1 MKRRIHYI
9 PKVTASRANYRE
21 ISDEDMSWLKE
32 ELIRWMATMGELD
45 QFHDVDA
52 KWVRDS
58 YWHKRTDTLPRGKF
72 GNNSPCSFVSGL
84 LNNLVFGQQKDL
96 SDKQMDAIQNISHIV
111 GAATDTCTEIT
122 FQVGF

>member
-9 PKVTASRANYRE
+9 PKVTAARANYRE

-32 ELIRWMATMGELD
+32 ELIRWMAVMGELD
-45 QFHDVDA
+45 QFHEADA
-52 KWVRDS
+52 KWVRDQW
-58 YWHKRTDTLPRGKF
+58 WHKRTDTLPRGKF

-96 SDKQMDAIQNISHIV
+96 SDKQMDAIQNISHIA
-111 GAATDTCTEIT
+111 GAATDSCTEIT